1 MCHEGGTRGGGFCH
15 AGGAREGGI
24 RHEGGA
30 RMGGGG
36 GGGAGGKATLG
47 TPAYVIDDLK
57 LQCSPHHRVL
67 PRATTRQPGLTHTPT
82 HSPIEVIT
90 LT

>member
-1 MCHEGGTRGGGFCH
+1 MQGAQGRGGYAMKGVQ
-15 AGGAREGGI
+15 EW
-24 RHEGGA
+24 E
-30 RMGGGG
+30 GG

-57 LQCSPHHRVL
+57 LKCSPHHRVL